1 MQQFLD
7 AFLDPGNLVGHI
19 AYVFL
24 IISMMMR
31 TMHWLRIFA
40 VAAGSISA
48 IYYFIL
54 ADYVSVFWESL
65 FSFVNVIQLSL
76 LAIEN
81 RRGKFTE
88 DEQLFFESVLR
99 NVERA
104 HARKLIKTG
113 RWHEADIDAVLVT
126 QNTWPNG
133 LKFIVSGHA
142 KVLLDDKQ
150 IAFVG
155 PGDFLGEMSYLTGK
169 AASATAV
176 AVTPVRYLLFERRRL
191 ESELEKH
198 SSLRHALEAGFNRN
212 LVEKLVKANKENQ
225 IGTQSNKKSNV

>member
-7 AFLDPGNLVGHI
+7 AFLDPANLVGHV

-48 IYYFIL
+48 IYYFTL
-54 ADYVSVFWESL
+54 ADYVSMFWESL
-65 FSFVNVIQLSL
+65 FSFVNIVQLSL

-81 RRGKFTE
+81 RRGIFNE
-88 DEQLFFESVLR
+88 YEQLFFETVLQ

-104 HARKLIKTG
+104 HARRLIRTANLEEV
-113 RWHEADIDAVLVT
+113 EAGSVLVT
-126 QNTWPNG
+126 QDTWPKR
-133 LKFIVSGHA
+133 LKFIVTGHA
-142 KVLLDDKQ
+142 KISLDGKE
-150 IAFVG
+150 IALVG

-169 AASATAV
+169 AATAT
-176 AVTPVRYLLFERRRL
+176 VTSLTPLRYLSFERNRL
-191 ESELEKH
+191 ETELEKH
-198 SSLRHALEAGFNRN
+198 ASLRHALEAGFNRN
-212 LVEKLVKANKENQ
+212 LVEKLVKANKE
-225 IGTQSNKKSNV
+225 SRAVAASR

>member
-7 AFLDPGNLVGHI
+7 NFLDPANIVGHI

-31 TMHWLRIFA
+31 TMHWLRFFA
-40 VAAGSISA
+40 IAAGSISA
-48 IYYFIL
+48 IYYFTL
-54 ADYVSVFWESL
+54 SDYVSVFWESL
-65 FSFVNVIQLSL
+65 FSLVNIIQLTL

-81 RRGKFTE
+81 RRGKFSE
-88 DEQLFFESVLR
+88 EEQLFFEQVLR

-104 HARKLIKTG
+104 HARKLIKAGNWQDVEVGET
-113 RWHEADIDAVLVT
+113 LVVEG
-126 QNTWPNG
+126 TWPKR

-142 KVLLDDKQ
+142 RISLKDKE

-169 AASATAV
+169 AASATAT
-176 AVTPVRYLLFERRRL
+176 AVTSMRFVSFERRRL
-191 ESELEKH
+191 EAQLDKH
-198 SSLRHALEAGFNRN
+198 ADLRHALEAGFNRN
-212 LVEKLVKANKENQ
+212 LVEKLVKANRESQ
-225 IGTQSNKKSNV
+225 G